1 MKISTTYDNGVFRAV
16 LAESFTFSDHAIF
29 RELLRE
35 MESKKLSQITIDLAG
50 VDFVDSAALGMLLL
64 LREVSTKKR
73 AVVTISGSQGQ
84 VRKMLEISKF
94 GQLFK
99 LV

>member
-1 MKISTTYDNGVFRAV
+1 MKISTTYDNGAFYAV
-16 LAESFTFSDHAIF
+16 LTESFTFSDHATF

-35 MESKKLSQITIDLAG
+35 MESKTLSQITIDLAA